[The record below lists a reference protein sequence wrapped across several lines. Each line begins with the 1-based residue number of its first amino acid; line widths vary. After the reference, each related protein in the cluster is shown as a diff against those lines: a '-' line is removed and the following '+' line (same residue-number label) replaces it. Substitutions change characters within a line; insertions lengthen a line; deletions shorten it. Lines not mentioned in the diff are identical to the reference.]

1 MAIEVVDR
9 PACVAGDRLG
19 APVRPEPRVVMDGVV
34 GEVGGDQLDVAG
46 VEGVV
51 VAADVVERADLGIV
65 TVCRSICGDP
75 VRR

>member
-1 MAIEVVDR
+1 
-9 PACVAGDRLG
+9 
-19 APVRPEPRVVMDGVV
+19 MDGVV

-51 VAADVVERADLGIV
+51 VAADPVERADLGIV
-65 TVCRSICGDP
+65 TIPGSICGDP